1 MRHPPGSFGPTE
13 RLQKAYEDGIRKI
26 TGRVLKPRRPE
37 QTLEEWL
44 AELEERSRAKD
55 VQQASELLATRM
67 VRWANTG
74 NVKTWREAA
83 AKSQHSRK
91 LFRLLEAEMRGATGE
106 AVRRL
111 VAENAQYIRSVPI
124 DAASKLVEEVAA
136 AQQRGA
142 RAGTIDK
149 MLRTRFPKL
158 VRSRVHL
165 ISRTETAKAALAL
178 TQARAEEVGA
188 QFAEW
193 LTSQDVRVRDSH
205 RKMDKVIFAWN
216 DPPNPEQLAGEDRS
230 YGDYGPG
237 GIFNCR
243 CTSRVILSI
252 DDITWP
258 RRVHRNGVVRQM
270 TKPQFMK
277 EFGLNGE
284 SA

>member
-165 ISRTETAKAALAL
+165 ISRTETAKASLAL
-178 TQARAEEVGA
+178 TQSRAEEVGA

>member
-67 VRWANTG
+67 VRWVNVG

-83 AKSQHSRK
+83 AKSQQSRK

-111 VAENAQYIRSVPI
+111 VAENARYIRSVPV
-124 DAASKLVEEVAA
+124 DAAGKLVEEVAA

>member
-67 VRWANTG
+67 VRWVNVG
-74 NVKTWREAA
+74 NVKTWRDAA
-83 AKSQHSRK
+83 AKSQQSRK

-111 VAENAQYIRSVPI
+111 VAENARYIRSVPV
-124 DAASKLVEEVAA
+124 DAAGKLVEEVTR

-165 ISRTETAKAALAL
+165 ISRTETAKASLAL